1 MKTLNI
7 PADNQQSCQQPG
19 IWRRKGLWI
28 ALAVAALLA
37 VAASFVGWGA
47 MAKALPYALIL
58 ACPAMHFFMCRKNK
72 SPQAGDDTA
81 SR

>member
-1 MKTLNI
+1 MKTLDL
-7 PADNQQSCQQPG
+7 PTHNQQSCRQPS

-28 ALAVAALLA
+28 ALAVATLLA
-37 VAASFVGWGA
+37 VTVSLVGWGGV
-47 MAKALPYALIL
+47 AKALPYALIL

-72 SPQAGDDTA
+72 SPQAGDNAA